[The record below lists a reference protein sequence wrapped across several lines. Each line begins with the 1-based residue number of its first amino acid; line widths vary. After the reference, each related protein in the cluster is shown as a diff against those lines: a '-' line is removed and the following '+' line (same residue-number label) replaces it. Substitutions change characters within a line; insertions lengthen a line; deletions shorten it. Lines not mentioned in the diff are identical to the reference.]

1 MARIE
6 PPGGGGG
13 GPGAV
18 IVVPFA
24 GVAEVDI
31 IHGLGRTPMVQVLM
45 ETAGGI
51 FGGGGFGDGGF
62 GSGVYYVPM
71 AEANFTLYHLDTIT
85 MKLIMNNYYNGQVL
99 YV

>member
-18 IVVPFA
+18 VVVPFS

-31 IHGLGRTPMVQVLM
+31 VHGLGRHPMVQVLM
-45 ETAGGI
+45 ETTGGLFGFSV
-51 FGGGGFGDGGF
+51 FGGGGFSYDP
-62 GSGVYYVPM
+62 YYVPM
-71 AEANFTLYHLDTIT
+71 DAANFVLYHLDANN